1 MYTYMYHVNIQAT
14 ALAICLGW
22 GLLQFNVRHV
32 RNFFSADPG
41 QTKTGTMD
49 PASDL
54 AAAPGT
60 DETSGADGARH
71 ASMAG
76 RAAGPAAQLWL
87 QGARGNGAKGAPG
100 DKGTPHDASN
110 SPLPDQQITS
120 QVCVRARLLAC
131 VCTYAHTHT
140 RTHTHT
146 STLTHTHARTHTHKQ
161 AHTHTCTHKDKS
173 KDKDKHTQERKDGHT
188 RTDEEQAKAYDRA
201 RQETLELTRLKN
213 DFLARSSVTYIL
225 AYSSNK
231 STDTHAYM
239 DARAHTHAYT
249 DSRRHINK
257 KQTGAHQ
264 PPRAGQ
270 DRHHAQGEAAG
281 GRWGRKVGGCSSLSS
296 TLAL

>member
-146 STLTHTHARTHTHKQ
+146 STLTHTHASTHTHTNK
-161 AHTHTCTHKDKS
+161 HTHTH
-173 KDKDKHTQERKDGHT
+173 
-188 RTDEEQAKAYDRA
+188 
-201 RQETLELTRLKN
+201 
-213 DFLARSSVTYIL
+213 
-225 AYSSNK
+225 
-231 STDTHAYM
+231 
-239 DARAHTHAYT
+239 AHTKTKAKTKTNTHRKGRT
-249 DSRRHINK
+249 GTRGLMKSRQRHTI
-257 KQTGAHQ
+257 
-264 PPRAGQ
+264 
-270 DRHHAQGEAAG
+270 EL
-281 GRWGRKVGGCSSLSS
+281 GRRLLS
-296 TLAL
+296 